1 MAAETGNNAAVA
13 GAVIPVL
20 SLGIPGSAPAAVL
33 LAAMFIHGVR
43 PGPLIMIESPDFVYK
58 VVAMVF
64 LATCAMFVLG
74 LSMVKYVVKVL
85 QVPRTKLMPIIFA
98 LCVIGSYAIQ
108 SRIFDVR
115 VMIFFGILGF
125 VMQQMEYPVAPMI
138 LGLILGNMLDTNFRR
153 ALVIAEGEALPF
165 ISRPICLVLISFIV
179 LTLVSKTR
187 WFNKCTTVIMAKT
200 RSLIS
205 RRPGNE

>member
-1 MAAETGNNAAVA
+1 M
-13 GAVIPVL
+13 
-20 SLGIPGSAPAAVL
+20 
-33 LAAMFIHGVR
+33 
-43 PGPLIMIESPDFVYK
+43 IMIESPDFVYK

-85 QVPRTKLMPIIFA
+85 QVPRTRLMPIIFT

-108 SRIFDVR
+108 SRIFDIR

-125 VMQQMEYPVAPMI
+125 IMLEMEYPVAPMI

-153 ALVIAEGEALPF
+153 ALVISEGEILPF
-165 ISRPICLVLISFIV
+165 VSRPICIVLILFII
-179 LTLVSKTR
+179 LTLVSKAK
-187 WFNKCTTVIMAKT
+187 WFTAIRNQIKAKMVSYFIK
-200 RSLIS
+200 RSE
-205 RRPGNE
+205 NE